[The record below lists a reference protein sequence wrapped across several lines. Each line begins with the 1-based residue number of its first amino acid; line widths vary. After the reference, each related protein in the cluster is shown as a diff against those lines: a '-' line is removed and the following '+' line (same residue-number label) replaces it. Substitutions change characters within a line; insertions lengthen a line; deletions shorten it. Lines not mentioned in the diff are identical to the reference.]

1 MALIKLSIE
10 GLSTLQRLQAVLS
23 PAAFEKAKIAGVRY
37 AAKAT
42 IPAVAK
48 AVSSRYNIKS
58 ARVKQDTKGPFFR
71 ADEASLVFSRKPPTL
86 LQYGFKPGRRG
97 GLQKGL
103 GQGRGWSAPLS
114 SGKPAS
120 AQILRAGTRV
130 SYPNTFL
137 AKGLPFTRTSR
148 KLRVEHGPSTGSL
161 FLGQSQFGDAIRDEV
176 LTRMNEQLMKG
187 IERAL
192 DSAARG
198 YGK

>member
-1 MALIKLSIE
+1 MDSSQDAVEAL
-10 GLSTLQRLQAVLS
+10 
-23 PAAFEKAKIAGVRY
+23 
-37 AAKAT
+37 
-42 IPAVAK
+42 
-48 AVSSRYNIKS
+48 
-58 ARVKQDTKGPFFR
+58 
-71 ADEASLVFSRKPPTL
+71 
-86 LQYGFKPGRRG
+86 RG
-97 GLQKGL
+97 GLARVVAGL
-103 GQGRGWSAPLS
+103 CLYQQAGQLP
-114 SGKPAS
+114 
-120 AQILRAGTRV
+120 AQILKAGTRV

-161 FLGQSQFGDAIRDEV
+161 FLGQSQYGDAIRDEV